1 MSVTF
6 PHIRHPL
13 YFNNLCVHLFDE
25 DFEHLLALL
34 VGKLIDI
41 MGVLFAIGLAY
52 ELPAALEIGHFWL
65 YVKAWMVSYPDHKEP
80 LNGAALPILR
90 LSVYL

>member
-6 PHIRHPL
+6 PHIRHLL

-25 DFEHLLALL
+25 DFKHLLAPL

-52 ELPAALEIGHFWL
+52 ELPAVLEIGYFWL
-65 YVKAWMVSYPDHKEP
+65 YVEAWTFPTQITKSP
-80 LNGAALPILR
+80 
-90 LSVYL
+90 